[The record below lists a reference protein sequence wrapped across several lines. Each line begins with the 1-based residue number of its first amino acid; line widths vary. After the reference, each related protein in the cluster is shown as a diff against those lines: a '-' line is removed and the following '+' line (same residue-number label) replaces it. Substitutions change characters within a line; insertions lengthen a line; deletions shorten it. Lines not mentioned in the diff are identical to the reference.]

1 MGERRSNAM
10 KISHNGARSKYAE
23 RPPPC
28 PDCQSPAWW
37 NGFRTASSVG
47 KQGDSIEYQT
57 DIVRRRACCPSR
69 DCPRGSWTVY
79 EEDSYPHRLF
89 RLLVVV
95 SAVSAV
101 VFGRI
106 TMTAAARAHQ
116 CSRDSIRRWLR
127 WVARLADPRQLLLA
141 CTRLEPDGL
150 PGAFVPPDM
159 PRAGAVL
166 HLLDRFAYLLTQRGV
181 RLPGIKSGLAC
192 VLKDQLVRFGEV
204 FYLTKSSPPL
214 RADLAGV
221 RL

>member
-1 MGERRSNAM
+1 M
-10 KISHNGARSKYAE
+10 KISPIGARGKYAE

-28 PDCQSPAWW
+28 PDCHSSTWG
-37 NGFRTASSVG
+37 NGSRTVSSVSQ
-47 KQGDSIEYQT
+47 QGDSIRHQT

-69 DCPRGSWTVY
+69 DCLKGSWTIY

-116 CSRDSIRRWLR
+116 CSRDSVRRWLW
-127 WVARLADPRQLLLA
+127 WVTQLANLRQLLQA
-141 CTRLEPDGL
+141 CTRLDPDGL
-150 PGAFVPPDM
+150 PGAFVTPDM
-159 PRAGAVL
+159 SRAGAVL
-166 HLLDRFAYLLTQRGV
+166 HLLDRFAELLTQRGM
-181 RLPGIKSGLAC
+181 RLPGLKSGLVC

-204 FYLTKSSPPL
+204 FYLTKPSPPL
-214 RADLAGV
+214 RADLAGI